1 MMVKTRVSLTE
12 DIDQKVTEYMLI
24 HKIKYSQ
31 AIRTLVELGIE
42 SLKNSAEIIDLYN
55 KIKEIFSQ
63 NLYIIALLEQFYSD
77 MEVDGGTNPKDSE
90 ALKMFWAKRVKDP
103 FNE

>member
-77 MEVDGGTNPKDSE
+77 MEVDGGTNPKESE
-90 ALKMFWAKRVKDP
+90 ALKMFWAKRIKDP

>member
-31 AIRTLVELGIE
+31 AIRTLVELNLFTK
-42 SLKNSAEIIDLYN
+42 SLHNSFIRTIL
-55 KIKEIFSQ
+55 F
-63 NLYIIALLEQFYSD
+63 
-77 MEVDGGTNPKDSE
+77 
-90 ALKMFWAKRVKDP
+90 
-103 FNE
+103 

>member
-77 MEVDGGTNPKDSE
+77 MEVDGGTNPKESE
-90 ALKMFWAKRVKDP
+90 ALRLFWAKRIKDP

>member
-77 MEVDGGTNPKDSE
+77 MEIDELTNPNLNP
-90 ALKMFWAKRVKDP
+90 ALRDFRSKKNKYDD
-103 FNE
+103 